1 MSCSSDLSDMYWE
14 RKYNFTTHPFIMLTR
29 PRVAKENE
37 KLASFKPKQNKIF
50 LLCVNTEIK
59 RSACRPSGH
68 QAGLIQVSEALAA
81 RSISIASTLQH
92 KVLVYTIFIAVL
104 V

>member
-1 MSCSSDLSDMYWE
+1 MREHWD
-14 RKYNFTTHPFIMLTR
+14 KK
-29 PRVAKENE
+29 VK
-37 KLASFKPKQNKIF
+37 
-50 LLCVNTEIK
+50 
-59 RSACRPSGH
+59 SACRPSGH

>member
-1 MSCSSDLSDMYWE
+1 M
-14 RKYNFTTHPFIMLTR
+14 
-29 PRVAKENE
+29 
-37 KLASFKPKQNKIF
+37 
-50 LLCVNTEIK
+50 
-59 RSACRPSGH
+59 PSKCGH